1 MAALAPLAVG
11 RDRVLPAGGYLQVS
25 EEIYLACTSG
35 GPRLDPADAFV
46 VNGAARLDL
55 PHVQRKRGWRKHRHG
70 PAHQAASGG
79 EFHIRN
85 RWLGAA
91 RLRDS
96 FLRISR

>member
-1 MAALAPLAVG
+1 MYLWRTQVG
-11 RDRVLPAGGYLQVS
+11 
-25 EEIYLACTSG
+25 
-35 GPRLDPADAFV
+35 PADAFV

-55 PHVQRKRGWRKHRHG
+55 PHAQRKARLPKHRHA
-70 PAHQAASGG
+70 PAHQAASGD
-79 EFHIRN
+79 EFHIWN